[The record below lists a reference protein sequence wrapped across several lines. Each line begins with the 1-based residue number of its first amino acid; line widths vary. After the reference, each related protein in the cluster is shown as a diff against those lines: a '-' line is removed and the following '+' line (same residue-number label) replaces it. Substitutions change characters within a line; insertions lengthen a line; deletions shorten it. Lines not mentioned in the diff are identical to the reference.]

1 MKFANSLGAE
11 KAIKGLHG
19 VHSMEAGRPPL
30 KVTVPSVKP
39 KRGIEQMMGGA
50 GGAYGSQGN
59 SGYVDFKL
67 FVGGVPTT
75 ASEEDVRQVFQQFGN
90 VKVNKLYLIL
100 CGLYLF
106 IETIGII

>member
-11 KAIKGLHG
+11 RAIKGLHG

-75 ASEEDVRQVFQQFGN
+75 ASEEDLRQVFQQFGN
-90 VKVNKLYLIL
+90 VKVNTLCLIL
-100 CGLYLF
+100 CHVYPF
-106 IETIGII
+106 D